1 MKTNQSNLVKRIA
14 FGKVVAGFC
23 QSRRHW
29 AIAIIF
35 MASVWP
41 SGPAAA
47 NLVDVTLNSAGPL
60 AQGGEYVGPYNFTV
74 ASQFTKLVCDDYID
88 RISYGETWKANVY
101 TFNDL
106 SQTKY
111 TAAGLQSYGQAAWL
125 YEEGLLHPDAWGD
138 IHYALWAVFN
148 PTAVIGSAGWTAG
161 SANWLATAKQQTYT
175 ANEFPSISIYTPTQL
190 DGSGAP
196 QELIG
201 GTGTPPSGAGV
212 AAVPEPNIGLMLG
225 LGLLG
230 VGVVRRYQ
238 NRSVAG

>member
-1 MKTNQSNLVKRIA
+1 MKTNQVKLNVL
-14 FGKVVAGFC
+14 GKVVVDFC
-23 QSRRHW
+23 RSRRQW
-29 AIAIIF
+29 TVAILF
-35 MASVWP
+35 MAVVWP
-41 SGPAAA
+41 NRPAAA

-74 ASQFTKLVCDDYID
+74 ANQFTKLVCDDYID

-111 TAAGLQSYGQAAWL
+111 SSAGLQSYGQAAWL

-148 PTAVIGSAGWTAG
+148 PATVIGSAGWTAG

-175 ANEFPSISIYTPTQL
+175 ANEFPGISIYTPTQL
-190 DGSGAP
+190 DGAGAP

-201 GTGTPPSGAGV
+201 GTGIPSIGAGAGV
-212 AAVPEPNIGLMLG
+212 AAVPEPNIGIMLS
-225 LGLLG
+225 LGVLG
-230 VGVVRRYQ
+230 VGVMRRYQ
-238 NRSVAG
+238 KRSVVS